1 MIADVEQKR
10 ALLEQ
15 ARLNLG
21 YTKIVAPV
29 SGEVNKTVV
38 VGMNVQEGQQLL
50 TVVPLNEVWVTA
62 NFKETQLRDMRVGQ
76 KAEIHA
82 DSSGRT
88 FKGHVDSI
96 AGATGPLFS
105 LLPPENATGNY
116 VKIVQRIPVKI
127 VLEPGE
133 NKDRG
138 LRPGMNVVPDVY
150 LQMSSAALTL
160 DQDVWR
166 PKYNPWLIAVVVALA
181 AFMEVLDTSIA
192 NVALPY
198 MAGNLGASNDQSTWV
213 LTSYLVS
220 NAIILPISGWLAGAL
235 GRKRF
240 FMACLTVF
248 TVSSLLCGIAP
259 SLGFLLFFRVLQG
272 AGGGGLQPMAQAILA
287 DTFPP
292 QQRGLAF
299 ALYGITAIMAPTI
312 GPTLGGWITFNYSWR
327 WIFFINLPVGV
338 VTWFLVR
345 RFVEDPPYLRKL
357 KAAGVK
363 LDYIGIALLA
373 LGIGALQVL
382 LDKGQEDDWFGS
394 HFITTLVVIATVCL
408 ISLVIW
414 EWYQKAPIIDV
425 RMFKNFNFAGSS
437 LMMFTL
443 GILLFSSL
451 VLMPQFLQTLVGYT
465 SELAGLALSAGG
477 LVLLIEMPIMG
488 QLTTKIQARY
498 LIAFGWLALSIAMFY
513 STKRIDLQISFS
525 AATWL
530 RIAQVIGLGFLF
542 VPITLVAY
550 IGIAPEKNNA
560 VAGIINFMR
569 NMGSSVGTSLVT
581 TLIARRSQ
589 FHQGRLVQNV
599 RVDNPNFVNAANGLA
614 QHLAAS
620 GVGKHEAQMTAYAR
634 IYQSLASPGHKPG
647 IYRHLYGPLRG
658 SGDHVLSGFRSE
670 EK

>member
-1 MIADVEQKR
+1 
-10 ALLEQ
+10 
-15 ARLNLG
+15 
-21 YTKIVAPV
+21 
-29 SGEVNKTVV
+29 
-38 VGMNVQEGQQLL
+38 
-50 TVVPLNEVWVTA
+50 
-62 NFKETQLRDMRVGQ
+62 
-76 KAEIHA
+76 
-82 DSSGRT
+82 
-88 FKGHVDSI
+88 
-96 AGATGPLFS
+96 
-105 LLPPENATGNY
+105 
-116 VKIVQRIPVKI
+116 
-127 VLEPGE
+127 
-133 NKDRG
+133 
-138 LRPGMNVVPDVY
+138 
-150 LQMSSAALTL
+150 MSTAALTL
-160 DQDVWR
+160 EQDVWK

-240 FMACLTVF
+240 FMTCLTVF

-292 QQRGLAF
+292 EQRGLAF
-299 ALYGITAIMAPTI
+299 ALYGITAVTAPTI

-327 WIFFINLPVGV
+327 WIFFINLPVGIM
-338 VTWFLVR
+338 TWLLVR
-345 RFVEDPPYLRKL
+345 RFVEDPPYLARI

-373 LGIGALQVL
+373 LGVGALQVL

-394 HFITTLVVIATVCL
+394 RFITTLIVTSTVCL

-414 EWYQKAPIIDV
+414 EWYHKAPIIDV
-425 RMFKNFNFAGSS
+425 HMFKSFNFAGSS
-437 LMMFTL
+437 LMMFML
-443 GILLFSSL
+443 GIMLFSSL

-477 LVLLIEMPIMG
+477 LVLLMEMPIIG
-488 QLTTKIQARY
+488 QLTGKIQARY
-498 LIAFGWLALSIAMFY
+498 LIAFGWLALSVAMFY
-513 STKRIDLQISFS
+513 STRRIDLQISFS

-530 RIAQVIGLGFLF
+530 RIDQVIGLGFLF

-589 FHQGRLVQNV
+589 FHQARLVETV

-614 QHLAAS
+614 KHLANS
-620 GVGKHEAQMTAYAR
+620 GVGKHEAQLTAYAQ
-634 IYQSLASPGHKPG
+634 IYQALQRQAASLAYIDTFMVLAVGAAIMFFLAFLLNKNDPGAG
-647 IYRHLYGPLRG
+647 GVR
-658 SGDHVLSGFRSE
+658 VAE
-670 EK
+670 

>member
-1 MIADVEQKR
+1 
-10 ALLEQ
+10 
-15 ARLNLG
+15 
-21 YTKIVAPV
+21 
-29 SGEVNKTVV
+29 
-38 VGMNVQEGQQLL
+38 
-50 TVVPLNEVWVTA
+50 
-62 NFKETQLRDMRVGQ
+62 
-76 KAEIHA
+76 
-82 DSSGRT
+82 
-88 FKGHVDSI
+88 
-96 AGATGPLFS
+96 
-105 LLPPENATGNY
+105 
-116 VKIVQRIPVKI
+116 
-127 VLEPGE
+127 
-133 NKDRG
+133 
-138 LRPGMNVVPDVY
+138 
-150 LQMSSAALTL
+150 MSTAALTL
-160 DQDVWR
+160 DQDIWR

-220 NAIILPISGWLAGAL
+220 NAIILPMTGWLATAI

-240 FMACLTVF
+240 FMSCLGIF
-248 TVSSLLCGIAP
+248 TASSLLCGLAP
-259 SLGFLLFFRVLQG
+259 SLEFLLLFRVLQG

-292 QQRGLAF
+292 EKRGLAF
-299 ALYGITAIMAPTI
+299 AAYGITAIMAPTI

-338 VTWFLVR
+338 MTWFLVR
-345 RFVEDPPYLRKL
+345 QFVEDPPYLLRL
-357 KAAGVK
+357 RSARVK
-363 LDYIGIALLA
+363 LDYIGIALLTV
-373 LGIGALQVL
+373 GVGALQIL

-394 HFITTLVVIATVCL
+394 HFITTLVVIAAVCL

-414 EWYQKAPIIDV
+414 EWFEKAPIIDV
-425 RMFKNFNFAGSS
+425 KMFKNFNFASAS

-451 VLMPQFLQTLVGYT
+451 VLMPQFLQTLLGYT

-477 LVLLIEMPIMG
+477 IVLLIEMPIMG
-488 QLTTKIQARY
+488 QLTTKIQARR

-513 STKRIDLQISFS
+513 STKRIDLQMSFS

-560 VAGIINFMR
+560 VASIINFMR

-589 FHQGRLVQNV
+589 FHQLRLVEKT
-599 RVDNPNFVNAANGLA
+599 RIDNFNFANAVEALSQHFAAGGL
-614 QHLAAS
+614 
-620 GVGKHEAQMTAYAR
+620 GRHEALATAYAR
-634 IYQSLASPGHKPG
+634 IYQSLQAQAASLAY
-647 IYRHLYGPLRG
+647 I
-658 SGDHVLSGFRSE
+658 DTFMVLSVGAGIMFFITFFL
-670 EK
+670 EKNDPGAGGARVAE

>member
-1 MIADVEQKR
+1 
-10 ALLEQ
+10 
-15 ARLNLG
+15 
-21 YTKIVAPV
+21 
-29 SGEVNKTVV
+29 
-38 VGMNVQEGQQLL
+38 
-50 TVVPLNEVWVTA
+50 
-62 NFKETQLRDMRVGQ
+62 
-76 KAEIHA
+76 
-82 DSSGRT
+82 
-88 FKGHVDSI
+88 
-96 AGATGPLFS
+96 
-105 LLPPENATGNY
+105 
-116 VKIVQRIPVKI
+116 
-127 VLEPGE
+127 
-133 NKDRG
+133 
-138 LRPGMNVVPDVY
+138 
-150 LQMSSAALTL
+150 
-160 DQDVWR
+160 
-166 PKYNPWLIAVVVALA
+166 
-181 AFMEVLDTSIA
+181 
-192 NVALPY
+192 

-240 FMACLTVF
+240 FMACLGVF

-259 SLGFLLFFRVLQG
+259 SLGFLLLFRVLQG
-272 AGGGGLQPMAQAILA
+272 GGGGGLQPMAQAVLA

-327 WIFFINLPVGV
+327 WIFFINLPVGLI
-338 VTWFLVR
+338 TWFLVR
-345 RFVEDPPYLRKL
+345 RFVEDPPYLSRI

-363 LDYIGIALLA
+363 LDYIGIALLT
-373 LGIGALQVL
+373 LGIGSLQVL

-394 HFITTLVVIATVCL
+394 HFITTLIVVATVCL

-414 EWYQKAPIIDV
+414 EWFQKAPIIDV
-425 RMFKNFNFAGSS
+425 RMFKSFNFASSS

-477 LVLLIEMPIMG
+477 FVLLLEMPIMG
-488 QLTTKIQARY
+488 QLTTKFQARF

-513 STKRIDLQISFS
+513 STQRIDLLISFN
-525 AATWL
+525 AAVWL

-550 IGIAPEKNNA
+550 IGIPPEKNNS
-560 VAGIINFMR
+560 VAGIVNFMR

-589 FHQGRLVQNV
+589 FHQARLVQNV
-599 RVDNPNFVNAANGLA
+599 RVDNPNFVNSANGLA
-614 QHLAAS
+614 QHLASA
-620 GVGKHEAQMTAYAR
+620 GVGKHEAHAVAYAR
-634 IYQSLASPGHKPG
+634 IYESLQAQAASLAYIDTFMILAVGAAVMFFLAFVLKSNDPGG
-647 IYRHLYGPLRG
+647 GGVTIA
-658 SGDHVLSGFRSE
+658 E
-670 EK
+670 